1 LSHYYTKDNDRLESD
16 KHPVRFVV
24 KNHPFT
30 MMTDKGVFSKSGLD
44 FGSRVLLDTIETS
57 SNETVLDLGCGYGPI
72 GIVIQKLYGSTVT
85 MVDINDRAVKL
96 SQENAKLCKAEVTVF
111 QSDGLQNVSGT
122 FDTIITNPPI
132 RAGKKVIYDWF
143 HQSKTFLSDN
153 GRLVIVINKN
163 QGALSAM
170 NELTTIYSSVA
181 VIGKKS
187 GYLVISCQ
195 K

>member
-1 LSHYYTKDNDRLESD
+1 MSHYYSKDNDRLESD

-44 FGSRVLLDTIETS
+44 FGSRVLLESIETTNS
-57 SNETVLDLGCGYGPI
+57 ESVLDLGCGYGPI
-72 GIVIQKLYGSTVT
+72 GIVIQKLYGSVVT

-96 SQENAKLCKAEVTVF
+96 SQENAMLCKAQVSVY
-111 QSDGLQNVSGT
+111 QSDGLTGVSGI

-143 HQSKTFLSDN
+143 HQSKDKLTNN

-163 QGALSAM
+163 QGAISAM
-170 NELTTIYSSVA
+170 NELKTIYSSVE
-181 VIGKKS
+181 VVSKKS